1 MVPLLGPKFLALMDY
16 MHMRALFNTKD
27 TMHKVIKPSE
37 LAEQL
42 QKRLVL
48 HEQSREQFKEA
59 LESFYEIQGGAVGG
73 LGGDGGSFNDTIPDG
88 GKCRSYSCCHMIDSD
103 FLA

>member
-37 LAEQL
+37 VTEQL
-42 QKRLVL
+42 QKRLLV
-48 HEQSREQFKEA
+48 HEQSRDQFKKA
-59 LESFYEIQGGAVGG
+59 LESFFENQGGAVSGH
-73 LGGDGGSFNDTIPDG
+73 GGDGGAFDDSIPDG
-88 GKCRSYSCCHMIDSD
+88 GKCLFC
-103 FLA
+103 